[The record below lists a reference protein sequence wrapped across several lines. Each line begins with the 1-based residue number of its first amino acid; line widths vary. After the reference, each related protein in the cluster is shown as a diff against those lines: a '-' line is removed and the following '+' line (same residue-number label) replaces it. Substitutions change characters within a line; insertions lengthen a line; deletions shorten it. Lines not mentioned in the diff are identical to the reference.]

1 MCYIETPPT
10 CHAVNPPFNAAQ
22 GWSKAATCVNV
33 FLEILTILR
42 FLQAVRLSSARR
54 ELGTG
59 AASSEYKT
67 ITQSAV
73 DQSLEEMFDEKD
85 FLIATPLNDT

>member
-1 MCYIETPPT
+1 MNPT
-10 CHAVNPPFNAAQ
+10 FSAAP

-42 FLQAVRLSSARR
+42 FLQAVRLFSARR

-59 AASSEYKT
+59 TTSSEYKT
-67 ITQSAV
+67 ITQSAI
-73 DQSLEEMFDEKD
+73 DQSLEETFDEKD
-85 FLIATPLNDT
+85 FLIANPMTDT